1 MTLCCSS
8 SQVMPGSIPL
18 APIGD
23 PPPYP
28 PPRLTQ
34 AERSSSPRPPQPQ
47 QPQVLSAEDALKA
60 LGYKLIGPPK
70 RPCSRTILPT
80 VQEDQNKAWPILELC
95 EDIKLGN
102 CLRYRNPRTR
112 KWHWKHFWRQEGP
125 SFRWA
130 RMRVWKP
137 KHAQTLM
144 PSPAEGVSDG
154 DPEWL
159 LVELSR
165 ATDATRERVQKPSH
179 QSNIVKSN
187 RSHVISASAAQPQWL
202 DAKYLATSRAQ
213 PSRGK
218 NPKPAI

>member
-80 VQEDQNKAWPILELC
+80 VQEGQNEAWPILELC

-137 KHAQTLM
+137 KHAPTLM
-144 PSPAEGVSDG
+144 MASRAEGVSDG

-159 LVELSR
+159 LHELSN
-165 ATDATRERVQKPSH
+165 ATWAFVANKINVGDETRRKMS
-179 QSNIVKSN
+179 
-187 RSHVISASAAQPQWL
+187 
-202 DAKYLATSRAQ
+202 
-213 PSRGK
+213 G
-218 NPKPAI
+218 

>member
-8 SQVMPGSIPL
+8 SQVMRPGSIPL
-18 APIGD
+18 APVGD

-28 PPRLTQ
+28 PHNCHRIT
-34 AERSSSPRPPQPQ
+34 
-47 QPQVLSAEDALKA
+47 
-60 LGYKLIGPPK
+60 PK
-70 RPCSRTILPT
+70 HEISRTAVPN
-80 VQEDQNKAWPILELC
+80 VQEDQNEAQPTLEFLDC
-95 EDIKLGN
+95 AYY
-102 CLRYRNPRTR
+102 CLRYRNPRTSR
-112 KWHWKHFWRQEGP
+112 WYWNYFCTQEG
-125 SFRWA
+125 SSRRLA

-165 ATDATRERVQKPSH
+165 ATDATCERVQKPSH

>member
-8 SQVMPGSIPL
+8 SQVMRPGSIPL
-18 APIGD
+18 APVGD

-28 PPRLTQ
+28 PHNCHRLT
-34 AERSSSPRPPQPQ
+34 
-47 QPQVLSAEDALKA
+47 
-60 LGYKLIGPPK
+60 PK
-70 RPCSRTILPT
+70 HEISRTAVPN
-80 VQEDQNKAWPILELC
+80 VQEDQNKAQPILEFLDYSA
-95 EDIKLGN
+95 DIKLGN
-102 CLRYRNPRTR
+102 SLRYKNPRTR
-112 KWHWKHFWRQEGP
+112 RWYWKHFCTQEG
-125 SFRWA
+125 SSQRLA

-137 KHAQTLM
+137 KHAPTLM
-144 PSPAEGVSDG
+144 PSPAEDVSDG

-165 ATDATRERVQKPSH
+165 ATDATHERVQKPSH

-202 DAKYLATSRAQ
+202 DTKYLAKSRAL

-218 NPKPAI
+218 NHKPAIGGYI